1 MIMSVIL
8 VLICVGIV
16 VPVIGYLLDKKDL
29 NYAMEKL
36 DASIKT

>member
-1 MIMSVIL
+1 MILSVIL
-8 VLICVGIV
+8 LLICVGIV
-16 VPVIGYLLDKKDL
+16 VPVFGYFLDKKDF